1 MSRDEFILKSIS
13 PIDGRYRN
21 KTSGFSDYFSE
32 YALIKYRVYIEI
44 KYFLEL
50 CNKPIKNLD
59 SLSKK
64 NKSDINNIYKN
75 FNVEDAK
82 KIKKIEN

>member
-1 MSRDEFILKSIS
+1 MSREEFILKSIS

-21 KTSGFSDYFSE
+21 KTSDFSDYFSE

-50 CNKPIKNLD
+50 CKNPIKNLD
-59 SLSKK
+59 
-64 NKSDINNIYKN
+64 
-75 FNVEDAK
+75 
-82 KIKKIEN
+82 